1 MGFLLYPA
9 SENAA
14 GWTYTQKYQYVS
26 LQMSTYPNG
35 TSKAAWLIEALTHHM
50 HMNQNWE
57 WILILEVCYIKK
69 YTFSNTESLH

>member
-50 HMNQNWE
+50 HMNQN
-57 WILILEVCYIKK
+57 
-69 YTFSNTESLH
+69 